1 MKYFKK
7 QKRRT
12 TSNLKRYQSK
22 TLEIILVNV
31 KVGEKRKEKD
41 SMEELKTFKSKTT
54 VLPTTTLLQLYSG

>member
-7 QKRRT
+7 QKWRT

>member
-7 QKRRT
+7 QKWRT
-12 TSNLKRYQSK
+12 TSNLKHYQSK